1 MSIKN
6 VKKSENTISL
16 ELKDYDIS
24 YANGLRR
31 TLMSKIPTYAINNIT
46 VINNTTSY
54 NNDYIKNRLELIPL
68 KSDSDMDNV
77 IFTLKASSEDEL
89 LDIFTESL
97 NSSNGKKYF
106 PGDILVLTLKPGQAI
121 QLECS
126 ISKNIGSYH
135 SKHSPICGIQFE
147 MMPKDPKEKDYI
159 YRQRNFVPN
168 HIILSY
174 ESIGMF
180 PADKLFT
187 MSIDL
192 IIDKLAFIKKSI
204 EEENPEKIQIIK
216 YNPMDDTYEYIIDNE
231 DHTIGCLI
239 NNTNLE
245 NKECGFSGIIKPHP
259 SFDKITMRVKGT
271 PKTHSNKIMLNSI
284 SEITKN
290 MEKIKTEFLKQI
302 K

>member
-6 VKKSENTISL
+6 VKKSDNSISL
-16 ELKDYDIS
+16 ELKDFDIS

-31 TLMSKIPTYAINNIT
+31 TLMAKIPTYAISSIS

-68 KSDSDMDNV
+68 KSDTEMDDV
-77 IFTLKASSEDEL
+77 IFTLKASTEDEL
-89 LDIFTESL
+89 LDVFTDSL
-97 NSSNGKKYF
+97 HSSNGKKYF

-126 ISKNIGSYH
+126 VKKNIGSYH
-135 SKHSPICGIQFE
+135 SKHSPVCGVQFE

-159 YRQRNFVPN
+159 YRQRNFIPN
-168 HIILSY
+168 NVILSY
-174 ESIGMF
+174 ESIGMW
-180 PADKLFT
+180 PADKLFV
-187 MSIDL
+187 MAIDL
-192 IIDKLAFIKKSI
+192 IVDKLAFIKKSI

-245 NKECGFSGIIKPHP
+245 NKECGFSGVIKPHP

-271 PKTHSNKIMLNSI
+271 PKTHSNKIVINSI
-284 SEITKN
+284 NEITKN
-290 MEKIKTEFLKQI
+290 MEKIKTDFLKQV

>member
-6 VKKSENTISL
+6 VKKSDNTISV
-16 ELKDYDIS
+16 ELIDYDIS

-31 TLMSKIPTYAINNIT
+31 TLISKIPTYAINNIS
-46 VINNTTSY
+46 VIKNTTSF
-54 NNDYIKNRLELIPL
+54 NNDYIKNRLELIPI
-68 KSDSDMDNV
+68 KSDSDMDNI

-106 PGDILVLTLKPGQAI
+106 PEDILLLTLKPGQTI

-126 ISKNIGSYH
+126 VSKNIGSYH
-135 SKHSPICGIQFE
+135 SKHSPVCGIQFE

-159 YRQRNFVPN
+159 YRQRNYVPN
-168 HIILSY
+168 HVILSY

-180 PADKLFT
+180 PADKLFI
-187 MSIDL
+187 MAIDL

-231 DHTIGCLI
+231 DYTIGCLI

-245 NKECGFSGIIKPHP
+245 NKDCGFSGIIKPHP

-271 PKTHSNKIMLNSI
+271 SKIHSNNIMINSI
-284 SEITKN
+284 IAITKN
-290 MEKIKTEFLKQI
+290 MEKIKSDFLKQ
-302 K
+302 KK